1 MNDAGRTARVAYLA
15 ALIIALLLTGTRGA
29 RAQANDRSSPLGGR
43 SALMG
48 NTGVALGRDGAAP
61 FLNPATVV
69 GIDDRRLA
77 FSVNFL
83 ALQINHFKDW
93 HQPSSVDP
101 RFGDLAIGDRSIS
114 SSRIT
119 TVPSTLCLFLSL
131 SALKGEPGTPKD
143 DPTPWKGGR
152 QKFAVCLATLESED
166 LNVPALSVHTPT
178 TVGNTAQDV
187 SLSRKWNR
195 VQVGPSYSA
204 QVNDKLSLGASLQ
217 VAYTTMS
224 FVQDATSI
232 TSTID
237 GSAVQSSLGAAGNGS
252 SVDLT
257 AIAGATY
264 QLGGVTLGASVQI
277 PSLHIL
283 GNYAAT
289 LHQTLEAATESAA
302 TIARGSGGFR
312 AKPPVRVAVGIGK
325 VFERLTVEAD
335 ASFTFGYREALA
347 SSMHVDSTSTAD
359 NALTTSTFD
368 ATYSTRSRATLNAA
382 VGGEYFMSPR
392 LSVLGGLWTN
402 LSPFTALKPEP
413 APSLGNLVQGR
424 AHRLGLSLGLG
435 SYGEGGE
442 LLFGTQLGY
451 GWGQTIVANLY
462 SVPNDWSVV
471 SSSNYSALFIIA
483 GSTNLR
489 AIKSAI
495 EGVGRAL
502 TSAPAPEPAP
512 KPAPEG
518 EPEPAP
524 APAPAPEPAPAAPA
538 PSE

>member
-1 MNDAGRTARVAYLA
+1 MNDAGRSARVACLA
-15 ALIIALLLTGTRGA
+15 ALSVSLILTGTTSA

-83 ALQINHFKDW
+83 ALQVNHFKDW

-101 RFGDLAIGDRSIS
+101 RFGDLSLGERAIS

-119 TVPSTLCLFLSL
+119 TVPSTICLFLSL
-131 SALKGEPGTPKD
+131 SALKARPGTPED

-166 LNVPALSVHTPT
+166 LVVPALSVHAPT
-178 TVGNTAQDV
+178 AVGTTAQDV

-204 QVNDKLSLGASLQ
+204 QVNDKLALGASLQ

-224 FVQDATSI
+224 FVQNAASI

-237 GSAVQSSLGAAGNGS
+237 GSAVQSSLGSAGNGS

-257 AIAGATY
+257 AIFGATY
-264 QLGGVTLGASVQI
+264 QLGGVTFGTSIQI
-277 PSLHIL
+277 PSLHL
-283 GNYAAT
+283 FGNYAAT
-289 LHQTLEAATESAA
+289 LHQSFDATTESAA
-302 TIARGSGGFR
+302 TIARGSGSFR
-312 AKPPVRVAVGIGK
+312 AKPPVRVAVGVGK
-325 VFERLTVEAD
+325 AFERFTVEAN

-347 SSMHVDSTSTAD
+347 SSMQVDSTSTAD
-359 NALTTSTFD
+359 NALTTSTLQ
-368 ATYSTRSRATLNAA
+368 ATYAARTLPTLNAA
-382 VGGEYFMSPR
+382 IGGEYFMSPR

-402 LSPFTALKPEP
+402 LSPFAELKPEP

-435 SYGEGGE
+435 SYGDGGE
-442 LLFGTQLGY
+442 LLLGTQLGY
-451 GWGQTIVANLY
+451 GWGQSIVANLY

-471 SSSNYSALFIIA
+471 SSSSYSALFIIA

-502 TSAPAPEPAP
+502 TPKSTPEPTPEPTPAPTT
-512 KPAPEG
+512 
-518 EPEPAP
+518 
-524 APAPAPEPAPAAPA
+524 PA
-538 PSE
+538 PSK

>member
-15 ALIIALLLTGTRGA
+15 ALIISLILTGTTRA

-83 ALQINHFKDW
+83 ALQVNHFKDW
-93 HQPSSVDP
+93 HQPSNVDP
-101 RFGDLAIGDRSIS
+101 RFGELSLGDRSIS

-119 TVPSTLCLFLSL
+119 TVPSTICLFLSL
-131 SALKGEPGTPKD
+131 SALKGGAGTPKD

-166 LNVPALSVHTPT
+166 LVVPALSLHEPT
-178 TVGNTAQDV
+178 AAGTAVQAL

-204 QVNDKLSLGASLQ
+204 QVNDKLALGASLQ

-224 FVQDATSI
+224 FIQDAASLTSA
-232 TSTID
+232 ID
-237 GSAVQSSLGAAGNGS
+237 GTAVQSSLGAAGSGS

-257 AIAGATY
+257 AILGATY
-264 QLGGVTLGASVQI
+264 QLGGVTLGASIQI

-289 LHQTLEAATESAA
+289 LHQTLDAEGTSAA
-302 TIARGSGGFR
+302 TIARGSGSFR
-312 AKPPVRVAVGIGK
+312 AKPPVRIAVGVGK
-325 VFERLTVEAD
+325 VFERLTVEAN

-347 SSMHVDSTSTAD
+347 SSMSVDSTSTAD
-359 NALTTSTFD
+359 NVLTTSSFQ
-368 ATYSTRSRATLNAA
+368 ATYAARTLPTVNAA
-382 VGGEYFMSPR
+382 VGGEYFMSRR

-402 LSPFTALKPEP
+402 VTPFAPLSPAP

-424 AHRLGLSLGLG
+424 AHRLGFSLGLG
-435 SYGEGGE
+435 SYGDGGE

-451 GWGQTIVANLY
+451 GWGQSIVANLY

-471 SSSNYSALFIIA
+471 NSSNYSALFIIA

-502 TSAPAPEPAP
+502 T
-512 KPAPEG
+512 
-518 EPEPAP
+518 PEPAP
-524 APAPAPEPAPAAPA
+524 APPPPA
-538 PSE
+538 PSK

>member
-1 MNDAGRTARVAYLA
+1 MNDAGRAARVACLV
-15 ALIIALLLTGTRGA
+15 ALIIGLILTGTTRA

-69 GIDDRRLA
+69 GIEDRRIA

-93 HQPSSVDP
+93 HQPSTVDP
-101 RFGDLAIGDRSIS
+101 RFGEVSLAERSIS
-114 SSRIT
+114 SSRFT
-119 TVPSTLCLFLSL
+119 TVPSTICLFLSR
-131 SALKGEPGTPKD
+131 SALKGHATAAKD

-166 LNVPALSVHTPT
+166 LVVPALSVHAPT
-178 TVGNTAQDV
+178 AAGTTAQDV

-204 QVNDKLSLGASLQ
+204 QVNEKLALGASLH
-217 VAYTTMS
+217 VAYTTLS
-224 FVQDATSI
+224 FIQDAASL

-237 GSAVQSSLGAAGNGS
+237 GSAVQSSLGAAASGS

-257 AIAGATY
+257 AIFGGAL
-264 QLGGVTLGASVQI
+264 QLGGVTLGASIQI
-277 PSLHIL
+277 PSLHL
-283 GNYAAT
+283 FGNYAAT
-289 LHQTLEAATESAA
+289 LHQTFDSATDSAA
-302 TIARGSGGFR
+302 TIARGSGSFR
-312 AKPPVRVAVGIGK
+312 AKPPVRLALGVGK
-325 VFERLTVEAD
+325 AFERLTVEAD
-335 ASFTFGYREALA
+335 ASFTFGYYEGLA
-347 SSMHVDSTSTAD
+347 STMHVDSTSTV
-359 NALTTSTFD
+359 NNQLTTSSFQ
-368 ATYSTRSRATLNAA
+368 ATYTARTLPTLNVAI
-382 VGGEYFMSPR
+382 GGEYFISQR

-402 LSPFTALKPEP
+402 LSQFGSLSPEP

-435 SYGEGGE
+435 SYGDGGE

-471 SSSNYSALFIIA
+471 SSSNYSALFILA

-495 EGVGRAL
+495 EGVGKAL
-502 TSAPAPEPAP
+502 TSD
-512 KPAPEG
+512 
-518 EPEPAP
+518 PAP
-524 APAPAPEPAPAAPA
+524 APITPAPLAPAPQK
-538 PSE
+538 

>member
-1 MNDAGRTARVAYLA
+1 MNDVGRTVRVACMA
-15 ALIIALLLTGTRGA
+15 ALIISLILMGTTPAL
-29 RAQANDRSSPLGGR
+29 AQANDRSSPLGGR

-69 GIDDRRLA
+69 GIEDRRLA

-83 ALQINHFKDW
+83 ALQVNHFKDW

-101 RFGDLAIGDRSIS
+101 RFGELSLSERSIS

-119 TVPSTLCLFLSL
+119 TVPSTVCLFLSL
-131 SALKGEPGTPKD
+131 SALKDPAGTPKD
-143 DPTPWKGGR
+143 EPTPWKGGR

-166 LNVPALSVHTPT
+166 LVVPALSVHAATAAGT
-178 TVGNTAQDV
+178 TAQDV

-204 QVNDKLSLGASLQ
+204 QVNDKLSLGASLH
-217 VAYTTMS
+217 VASTTLS
-224 FVQDATSI
+224 FIQDAASI

-237 GSAVQSSLGAAGNGS
+237 GSAVQSSLGAASNGY

-257 AIAGATY
+257 AILGGTL
-264 QLGGVTLGASVQI
+264 QLGGVTWGASIQI
-277 PSLHIL
+277 PSLHL
-283 GNYAAT
+283 FGNYDAT
-289 LHQTLEAATESAA
+289 LHQTFDAAGESAA
-302 TIARGSGGFR
+302 TIARGSGSFR
-312 AKPPVRVAVGIGK
+312 AKPPVRIAVGAGK
-325 VFERLTVEAD
+325 TFERLTVEAD
-335 ASFTFGYREALA
+335 ASFTFGYREGLA
-347 SSMHVDSTSTAD
+347 SSMHVDSTSTVD
-359 NALTTSTFD
+359 NALTTSSFE
-368 ATYSTRSRATLNAA
+368 ATYTTRTVPTVNAA
-382 VGGEYFMSPR
+382 LGGEYFMSQR

-402 LSPFTALKPEP
+402 FSPFAPLQPEP

-435 SYGEGGE
+435 SYGDGGE
-442 LLFGTQLGY
+442 LLVGTQLGY
-451 GWGQTIVANLY
+451 GWGQSIVANLY

-471 SSSNYSALFIIA
+471 SSSNFSALFILA

-502 TSAPAPEPAP
+502 KPEPAA
-512 KPAPEG
+512 APLT
-518 EPEPAP
+518 
-524 APAPAPEPAPAAPA
+524 PA
-538 PSE
+538 PSK

>member
-1 MNDAGRTARVAYLA
+1 
-15 ALIIALLLTGTRGA
+15 
-29 RAQANDRSSPLGGR
+29 
-43 SALMG
+43 MG
-48 NTGVALGRDGAAP
+48 NTGVALGRDGASP

-69 GIDDRRLA
+69 GINDRRLA

-101 RFGDLAIGDRSIS
+101 RFGDVALGERSIS

-131 SALKGEPGTPKD
+131 SALKDPAAKLKD

-152 QKFAVCLATLESED
+152 QKVTVCLATLESED
-166 LNVPALSVHTPT
+166 INVPALSVHAPT
-178 TVGNTAQDV
+178 AAGTTAQDV

-217 VAYTTMS
+217 VAYTTLS
-224 FVQDATSI
+224 FIQDASGL

-237 GSAVQSSLGAAGNGS
+237 GSAVHSALGSAGNGS

-257 AIAGATY
+257 AILGTTY
-264 QLGGVTLGASVQI
+264 VLGGVTFGASIQI
-277 PSLHIL
+277 PSLHL
-283 GNYAAT
+283 FGNYAAT
-289 LHQTLEAATESAA
+289 LHQSFDAGTDSAA
-302 TIARGSGGFR
+302 TLARGSGSFR
-312 AKPPVRVAVGIGK
+312 AKPPVRLAVGVGK
-325 VFERLTVEAD
+325 AFERFTIEAD
-335 ASFTFGYREALA
+335 ASFNFGYREAL
-347 SSMHVDSTSTAD
+347 SSAVHMESTSTTN

-368 ATYSTRSRATLNAA
+368 ATYSARALPVLNAA
-382 VGGEYFMSPR
+382 VGGEFFMTPQ

-402 LSPFTALKPEP
+402 LSPFAPLKPEP
-413 APSLGNLVQGR
+413 APSLANLVQGR

-435 SYGEGGE
+435 SYGDGGE
-442 LLFGTQLGY
+442 LLFGTQFGY

-471 SSSNYSALFIIA
+471 NSSNFSALFILA

-489 AIKSAI
+489 AIKNAI
-495 EGVGRAL
+495 EGVGKAL
-502 TSAPAPEPAP
+502 TLVPEPA
-512 KPAPEG
+512 KAT
-518 EPEPAP
+518 PAP
-524 APAPAPEPAPAAPA
+524 ATPAPPK
-538 PSE
+538 

>member
-1 MNDAGRTARVAYLA
+1 
-15 ALIIALLLTGTRGA
+15 
-29 RAQANDRSSPLGGR
+29 
-43 SALMG
+43 MG
-48 NTGVALGRDGAAP
+48 NTGVALGRDGASP

-69 GIDDRRLA
+69 GIDDRRIA

-93 HQPSSVDP
+93 HQPAGVDP
-101 RFGDLAIGDRSIS
+101 RFGELSIADRSIS

-131 SALKGEPGTPKD
+131 SALKEGKATD

-166 LNVPALSVHTPT
+166 LSVPARSVGSRTSVGT
-178 TVGNTAQDV
+178 TSQDV

-204 QVNDKLSLGASLQ
+204 QVNDKLALGASLQ
-217 VAYTTMS
+217 VAYTTLS
-224 FVQDATSI
+224 FIQDASSI

-257 AIAGATY
+257 AIFGATY
-264 QLGGVTLGASVQI
+264 VLGGVTLGASIQI
-277 PSLHIL
+277 PSLHL
-283 GNYAAT
+283 FGNYVAS
-289 LHQTLEAATESAA
+289 LHQTFDSVTDSAA

-312 AKPPVRVAVGIGK
+312 AKPPVRVAVGAGK
-325 VFERLTVEAD
+325 AFGRLTLEAD
-335 ASFTFGYREALA
+335 ASFTFGYRAALA
-347 SSMHVDSTSTAD
+347 STMQVDNTSITN
-359 NALTTSTFD
+359 NALTSSSFE
-368 ATYSTRSRATLNAA
+368 AAYSARSLPTLNAA

-392 LSVLGGLWTN
+392 LSALGGLWTN
-402 LSPFTALKPEP
+402 LSPFGSLSPEP

-424 AHRLGLSLGLG
+424 AHRVGLSLGLG
-435 SYGEGGE
+435 SYGDGGE
-442 LLFGTQLGY
+442 LLLGTQLGY
-451 GWGQTIVANLY
+451 GWGQSIVANLY

-471 SSSNYSALFIIA
+471 NSSNYSALFIIA

-489 AIKSAI
+489 AIKSVI

-502 TSAPAPEPAP
+502 TPGSTPAPERAPAREPAPEPERTSSPEAEPKPEPAPEPAP
-512 KPAPEG
+512 ER
-518 EPEPAP
+518 AP
-524 APAPAPEPAPAAPA
+524 APPNPAPPP
-538 PSE
+538 

>member
-1 MNDAGRTARVAYLA
+1 MNDIGRTARVAYLA
-15 ALIIALLLTGTRGA
+15 ALIVSLILATTTRA

-48 NTGVALGRDGAAP
+48 NTGVALGRDGASP

-69 GIDDRRLA
+69 GINDRRLA

-83 ALQINHFKDW
+83 ALQINHFKNW
-93 HQPSSVDP
+93 HEPSNVDP
-101 RFGDLAIGDRSIS
+101 RFGEVSFGERSIS

-131 SALKGEPGTPKD
+131 SALKDQKGAAKD

-152 QKFAVCLATLESED
+152 QKFTICLATLESED
-166 LNVPALSVHTPT
+166 LSVPAKSVFAATGAGT
-178 TVGNTAQDV
+178 TAQDV

-204 QVNDKLSLGASLQ
+204 QVNDKLALGGSLQ
-217 VAYTTMS
+217 VAYTTTS
-224 FVQDATSI
+224 FIQDASSL

-237 GSAVQSSLGAAGNGS
+237 GSAVQSSLGAAANGS

-257 AIAGATY
+257 AILGTTY
-264 QLGGVTLGASVQI
+264 VLGGVTLGASIQI
-277 PSLHIL
+277 PSLHL
-283 GNYAAT
+283 FGSYVAT
-289 LHQTLEAATESAA
+289 LHQTFDAATDSAA
-302 TIARGSGGFR
+302 TIARGAGSFR
-312 AKPPVRVAVGIGK
+312 AKPPVRIAVGVGK
-325 VFERLTVEAD
+325 AFERLTVEAN
-335 ASFTFGYREALA
+335 ASFNFGYREALA
-347 SSMHVDSTSTAD
+347 TTMQVDNTSTS
-359 NALTTSTFD
+359 NHALTTSTFE
-368 ATYSTRSRATLNAA
+368 ATYTVRSLPVLNAA

-402 LSPFTALKPEP
+402 LSPFAELKPEP

-451 GWGQTIVANLY
+451 GWGQSIVANLY

-471 SSSNYSALFIIA
+471 NSSNYSALFIIA

-495 EGVGRAL
+495 EGVGKAL
-502 TSAPAPEPAP
+502 TAAPEPT
-512 KPAPEG
+512 PAP
-518 EPEPAP
+518 PAP
-524 APAPAPEPAPAAPA
+524 PK
-538 PSE
+538 